1 VLINNRWIDPRKQVL
16 NVPIAYWYMS
26 PVSRCSYVTTWPK
39 HLSHTSRLS
48 RGRKNEVIQDDG
60 QTSLFFI
67 AKISFRCRGMF
78 QPREDYAKDYYK
90 LISSARHKLTAG
102 KRSHRGQVLLGT
114 LVASTVLGKAGGQ
127 GQNARGQDL
136 PCFPFRVV

>member
-1 VLINNRWIDPRKQVL
+1 MGRPVYFLSPR
-16 NVPIAYWYMS
+16 S
-26 PVSRCSYVTTWPK
+26 
-39 HLSHTSRLS
+39 LSDVEACFNL
-48 RGRKNEVIQDDG
+48 
-60 QTSLFFI
+60 
-67 AKISFRCRGMF
+67 
-78 QPREDYAKDYYK
+78 EDYAKDYYK